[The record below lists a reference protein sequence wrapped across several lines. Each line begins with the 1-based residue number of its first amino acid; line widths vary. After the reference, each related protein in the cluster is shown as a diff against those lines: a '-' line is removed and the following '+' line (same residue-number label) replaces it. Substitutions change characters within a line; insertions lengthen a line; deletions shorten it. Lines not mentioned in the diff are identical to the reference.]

1 MLPSWRG
8 LGLGFI
14 LCEKAMSI
22 EATRRAFLAA
32 LIGISVGLSATGA
45 LADSD
50 DGGGSS
56 GSNSGSN
63 SGSGSSNSGSG
74 KDSEEDSDDSDDDS
88 DEDEDARIGS
98 LEASAAKAAVSA
110 GKAVS
115 LTKLIEFIKRNYPG
129 KILDVDLKRSSGRYQ
144 YRIKILQVTGKVVKL
159 RLDAMTLQ
167 ML

>member
-56 GSNSGSN
+56 GSNSGS
-63 SGSGSSNSGSG
+63 GSSNSGSG
-74 KDSEEDSDDSDDDS
+74 EDSDDADDSEDDS
-88 DEDEDARIGS
+88 DEEEDARIGS
-98 LEASAAKAAVSA
+98 LEASAAKAAVSE

-115 LTKLIEFIKRNYPG
+115 LTKLIAFIKLNYPG
-129 KILDVDLKRSSGRYQ
+129 KVLDVDLKKSSGRYQ
-144 YRIKILQVTGKVVKL
+144 YRIKILKDTGEVVKL

-167 ML
+167 LL